1 MKYLA
6 YLQAKIKRNKKN
18 PKNSIQT
25 VKDKNEKF
33 LQLFQG
39 TPVVKTSGWIKFTP
53 SKYFQLD
60 KKAKR
65 KQIEAVDCQEKP
77 GIPKIPAIKMRERW
91 RWQ

>member
-39 TPVVKTSGWIKFTP
+39 TPVVKTSGWIK
-53 SKYFQLD
+53 L
-60 KKAKR
+60 
-65 KQIEAVDCQEKP
+65 IEAVDCQEKP